1 MTRRDRVTITM
12 VFAVHGMVGA
22 SFLTRVPWLAER
34 LDLSNGQL
42 GIALVCPAI
51 GAFLTMP
58 LTSGIVHRLG
68 GRAATRL
75 LIVLWCAAISL
86 PALMPSLPALCAALL
101 LQGAAAGTADVAMN
115 AQGVQI
121 ERGLGRS
128 IMSSL
133 HGFWSVGALAGAG
146 IGAAI
151 TYADVDARIHLAGM
165 SALLIGLGLYYT
177 GRLPEAATK
186 SDDAKPPRFV
196 LPGRAVI
203 GVGIVGFCAAFIEG
217 AAHDWTTVF
226 VAKVT
231 ESSQGTAALAFS
243 FFAATMAVTRIVGD
257 LVVQR
262 IGPVWTVRASGVSAI
277 AGTVIVALSRDPAPA
292 IAGFVLIGLGV
303 AVIIPLAISAAGRAS
318 AVPSQAI
325 AGVVTIMY
333 PASLFSPGAMG
344 GVAELTSLPWSF
356 VMLGAVALVMLG
368 LAGAVRE
375 KKAAPSGTGEPALS
389 QP

>member
-22 SFLTRVPWLAER
+22 SFLTRVPWLADR
-34 LDLSNGQL
+34 LEL
-42 GIALVCPAI
+42 GHGELGLALICPAI

-58 LTSGIVHRLG
+58 MASGIVHRLG
-68 GRAATRL
+68 GRSATRL
-75 LIVLWCAAISL
+75 LILLWTMALAV
-86 PALMPSLPALCAALL
+86 PALMPSLPALCVALL
-101 LQGAAAGTADVAMN
+101 LYGAAAGTSDVAMN
-115 AQGVQI
+115 AQGVLI

-133 HGFWSVGALAGAG
+133 HGFWSVGALVGAG

-151 TYADVDARIHLAGM
+151 TYAEVDARVHLGVMA
-165 SALLIGLGLYYT
+165 ALMIVVGLYFC
-177 GRLPEAATK
+177 GRLPEARTRPE
-186 SDDAKPPRFV
+186 DAKPPRFV
-196 LPGRAVI
+196 LPGKAII

-226 VAKVT
+226 VANVT

-243 FFAATMAVTRIVGD
+243 FFAATMALARIVGD
-257 LVVQR
+257 MVVQR
-262 IGPVWTVRASGVSAI
+262 IGPVWTVRGSGILAI
-277 AGTVIVALSRDPAPA
+277 AGTLVVSVSRDPVPA

-318 AVPSQAI
+318 TVPSQAI

-333 PASLFSPGAMG
+333 PAGLVSPGAMG
-344 GVAELTSLPWSF
+344 GVAEVTSLPWSF
-356 VMLGAVALVMLG
+356 VMLGGVAVVMLV

-375 KKAAPSGTGEPALS
+375 RGAATTSADAETLAKA
-389 QP
+389 

>member
-22 SFLTRVPWLAER
+22 SFLTRIPWITER
-34 LDLSNGQL
+34 LDLSHGQL
-42 GIALVCPAI
+42 GVALICPAV

-58 LTSGIVHRLG
+58 MASGIVHRLG

-75 LIVLWCAAISL
+75 LILLWCAAISL

-101 LQGAAAGTADVAMN
+101 LQGAAAGTSDVAMN
-115 AQGVQI
+115 AQGVLI

-133 HGFWSVGALAGAG
+133 HGFWSVGGLAGAG

-151 TYADVDARIHLAGM
+151 TYADVDARIHLAGTA
-165 SALLIGLGLYYT
+165 ALLVVVGLFFT
-177 GRLPEAATK
+177 GRLPEAATRPE
-186 SDDAKPPRFV
+186 DAKPPRFV
-196 LPGRAVI
+196 LPGKAII

-226 VAKVT
+226 VANVT

-262 IGPVWTVRASGVSAI
+262 IGPVWTVRASGLAAV
-277 AGTVIVALSRDPAPA
+277 AGTGIVALSRDPAPA

-303 AVIIPLAISAAGRAS
+303 AIIIPLAISAAGRAS
-318 AVPSQAI
+318 AMPAQAI

-356 VMLGAVALVMLG
+356 VMLGAVGLVMLC
-368 LAGAVRE
+368 LAGAVGE
-375 KKAAPSGTGEPALS
+375 KRAADSGKGEPALS
-389 QP
+389 QA